1 MVIETVSDSEH
12 PRNIRVLEADDATA
26 WSELRLEAL
35 ERELDAFG
43 SSAEDHR
50 KLSLDTIQSRL
61 AHDPQNK
68 FVVGAFADG
77 KLIGSAGLVREANI
91 KERHKAWVWGVYVN
105 AGWRGKHI
113 GRDLMRALLDRAAGM
128 NGLEQITLRVSGTQA
143 AALQLYR
150 SLGFEPFGRE
160 PKALKVGDHYID
172 EEYMV
177 LHLAS
182 TADPSSA

>member
-1 MVIETVSDSEH
+1 M
-12 PRNIRVLEADDATA
+12 LEADDATA

-43 SSAEDHR
+43 SSVEDHR

-113 GRDLMRALLDRAAGM
+113 GRDLMKALLDRAAGM
-128 NGLEQITLRVSGTQA
+128 NGLEQITLRVASTQA
-143 AALQLYR
+143 AALRLYR

-160 PKALKVGDHYID
+160 PQGAEGRRSLHRRGVHGPATTLESRSLVG
-172 EEYMV
+172 
-177 LHLAS
+177 LTAS
-182 TADPSSA
+182 LGMTSQ